1 MKRIV
6 AITTALLLVVS
17 YVSSADEQHK
27 NEKPAQQQQVQK
39 QVEKF
44 NNPICPIMGRKVNGK
59 NFGVYKGVR
68 YELCCGGCQKA
79 FPKNPEKYL
88 KKLPNNGKIVELNNT
103 ICPVMGG
110 KVNKKYSA
118 IYNGTKVY
126 FCCPGCIAKFNKDP
140 ETYLKKLSDKK

>member
-6 AITTALLLVVS
+6 AITTAFLLVVS

-27 NEKPAQQQQVQK
+27 NEKSAQQQVQK
-39 QVEKF
+39 QIEKF

-59 NFGVYKGVR
+59 NFVIYKGIR

-88 KKLPNNGKIVELNNT
+88 KKLPDNGKIVALNNKT
-103 ICPVMGG
+103 CPVMGG

-118 IYNGTKVY
+118 VYNGTKVY

-140 ETYLKKLSDKK
+140 ETYLKKLSGKK